1 MLWNLCIE
9 NIAVAKNIDVDF
21 DKGFTVITGQT
32 GAGKSI
38 IIDSLLLLC
47 GAKNGRELIRTGEN
61 RAVVTGL
68 FSCTDSIKEK
78 LSELGYSADENGEIT
93 LTRIVNADGRS
104 SAKIN
109 GRTVPVSILKEV
121 SPILLGIQTQSERST
136 LTEKSNYIAILD
148 SFANDREELAEY
160 SAQWENLLSVNN
172 KIAELRKAIS
182 EREMMLDILKYQKKE
197 IDSAHLAAD
206 DEEEKLLRLR
216 TKLKSSEK
224 FSKYAS
230 IVTKALAFSEK
241 GATAAYLLEKAEN
254 ALEQLSDAV
263 EDADEMAQKI
273 ANYRYEIIDIAERVK
288 SSIDDDM
295 VNPAER
301 LTQVESR
308 LSLIERLEKK
318 YGSNISEIK
327 NKRAEISAKIKELE
341 EGDEKLQELEDERK
355 SIREAASEL
364 AGKINCK
371 RTEAAKK
378 VSEEIVSYLRFLDMP
393 KVRFRISVTPL
404 REASGEY
411 ALNQNGYDDVDF
423 LISVNTGEELASLG
437 KVSSGGE
444 MSRITLAIKTALAGN
459 NDSGTLIF
467 DEIDAGVSGGTA
479 EKIGIMLD
487 KLSSDA
493 QVISVTHSPQIASIA
508 AHHLLIEKNENDG
521 RTESKVTEIQGDDR
535 VNEIARIIGG
545 ISVTEKQI
553 AAAREML
560 LKNKNINL
568 KSEI

>member
-1 MLWNLCIE
+1 MLRNLCIE

-21 DKGFTVITGQT
+21 NEGFTVITGQT

-47 GAKNGRELIRTGEN
+47 GAKNGRELIRTGES

-68 FSCTDSIKEK
+68 FYCTDSTKAN
-78 LSELGYSADENGEIT
+78 LFELGYSADENNEIT
-93 LTRIVNADGRS
+93 LSRIVNADGRS

-109 GRTVPVSILKEV
+109 GRTVPVSVLKEV
-121 SPILLGIQTQSERST
+121 SPMLLGIQTQSEKST
-136 LTEKSNYIAILD
+136 LTEKANYTALLD
-148 SFANDREELAEY
+148 SFSCDSEELAEY
-160 SAQWENLLSVNN
+160 DVEWEKLLSINGR
-172 KIAELRKAIS
+172 ITELRKAIS

-197 IDSAHLAAD
+197 IDSAHFSAD

-224 FSKYAS
+224 FTKYAS
-230 IVTKALAFSEK
+230 VVTKALAFSEK
-241 GATAAYLLEKAEN
+241 GTTAAYLLEKAEN
-254 ALEQLSDAV
+254 ALEQISDAV
-263 EDADEMAQKI
+263 EDADEMAQKL

-288 SSIDDDM
+288 NSIDDDM

-327 NKRAEISAKIKELE
+327 SKRAEIAAKIKELE
-341 EGDEKLQELEDERK
+341 EGDEKLQELEDEK
-355 SIREAASEL
+355 NCIREKATAL
-364 AGKINCK
+364 ANKISVK

-378 VSEEIVSYLRFLDMP
+378 VSDEIVSYLRFLDMP
-393 KVRFRISVTPL
+393 KVRFRISVTPV
-404 REASGEY
+404 RESSGEY
-411 ALNQNGYDDVDF
+411 ALNPNGYDDVDF

-459 NDSGTLIF
+459 NDSGTLVF

-508 AHHLLIEKNENDG
+508 ANHLLIEKRENNG
-521 RTESKVTEIQGDDR
+521 RTESAVSEIRGDER
-535 VNEIARIIGG
+535 VGEIARIIGG

-560 LKNKNINL
+560 SKNKNIN
-568 KSEI
+568 

>member
-9 NIAVAKNIDVDF
+9 NIAVAKNLDIDF

-61 RAVVTGL
+61 RASVTGV
-68 FSCTDSIKEK
+68 FSCGDDAKER
-78 LSELGYSADENGEIT
+78 LRELGYPPDENGEIS
-93 LTRIVNADGRS
+93 LSRIVNADGRS

-109 GRTVPVSILKEV
+109 NRTVPASVLKEV
-121 SPILLGIQTQSERST
+121 SPVLLGIQTQSERST
-136 LTEKSNYIAILD
+136 LSEKSTYTAILD
-148 SFANDREELAEY
+148 GFADDKAELEEYA
-160 SAQWENLLSVNN
+160 AVWEKLLS
-172 KIAELRKAIS
+172 IRAEITELKKAIS

-197 IDSAHLAAD
+197 IDSARLSAD
-206 DEEEKLLRLR
+206 DEEEKLIRLR

-224 FSKYAS
+224 VSKYAAV
-230 IVTKALAFSEK
+230 VTRALAFSEK
-241 GATAAYLLEKAEN
+241 GATAAYLLERAES
-254 ALEQLSDAV
+254 ALEQLSEAV
-263 EDADEMAQKI
+263 EGADEMAQKI

-288 SSIDDDM
+288 DAVDGDDM
-295 VNPAER
+295 ANPSEK

-318 YGSNISEIK
+318 YGENIHEIK
-327 NKRAEISAKIKELE
+327 EKRAEIAAKIKTLE
-341 EGDEKLQELEDERK
+341 EGDEKLEELEDDER
-355 SIREAASEL
+355 RTRDEAVSL
-364 AGKINCK
+364 AEKINRK
-371 RTEAAKK
+371 RVDAAKT

-393 KVRFRISVTPL
+393 KVRFRISVTPV

-411 ALNQNGYDDVDF
+411 SLKSNGYDDIDF

-444 MSRITLAIKTALAGN
+444 MSRITLAIKTAIAGK

-479 EKIGIMLD
+479 EKIGIMLA
-487 KLSSDA
+487 KLSENA

-508 AHHLLIEKNENDG
+508 AHHLLIEKKENDG
-521 RTESKVTEIQGDDR
+521 RTESSVREIGEDER
-535 VNEIARIIGG
+535 VGEIARIIGG
-545 ISVTEKQI
+545 ISVTEKQT

-560 LKNKNINL
+560 SKNK
-568 KSEI
+568 KK

>member
-9 NIAVAKNIDVDF
+9 NIAVAKNLDIDF

-47 GAKNGRELIRTGEN
+47 GAKNGRELIRTGES
-61 RAVVTGL
+61 RASVTGV
-68 FSCTDSIKEK
+68 FSCGDETKK
-78 LSELGYSADENGEIT
+78 LLSELGYPPDENGEIS
-93 LTRIVNADGRS
+93 LSRIINADGRS

-109 GRTVPVSILKEV
+109 SRTVPASVLKEV
-121 SPILLGIQTQSERST
+121 SPVLLGIQTQSERST
-136 LTEKSNYIAILD
+136 LAEKSTYPAILD
-148 SFANDREELAEY
+148 GFADDKAELEEYATV
-160 SAQWENLLSVNN
+160 WEKLLSIRAE
-172 KIAELRKAIS
+172 IAELKKAIS

-197 IDSAHLAAD
+197 IDSARLSAD

-224 FSKYAS
+224 VSKYAAV
-230 IVTKALAFSEK
+230 VTKALAFSEK
-241 GATAAYLLEKAEN
+241 GATAAYLLERAVN
-254 ALEQLSDAV
+254 ALEQLSEAV
-263 EDADEMAQKI
+263 EGADEMAQKI

-288 SSIDDDM
+288 DAVDGDDM
-295 VNPAER
+295 ANPAEK

-318 YGSNISEIK
+318 YGANIHEIK
-327 NKRAEISAKIKELE
+327 EKRNEIAAKIKNLE
-341 EGDEKLQELEDERK
+341 EGDEKLEELEDDERK
-355 SIREAASEL
+355 TRDEAVSL
-364 AGKINCK
+364 AEKISRK
-371 RTEAAKK
+371 RIYAAKT

-393 KVRFRISVTPL
+393 KVRFRISVTPV

-411 ALNQNGYDDVDF
+411 LLKSDGYDDIDF

-444 MSRITLAIKTALAGN
+444 MSRITLAIKTAIAGK

-487 KLSSDA
+487 KLSENA

-508 AHHLLIEKNENDG
+508 AHHLLIEKKENDG
-521 RTESKVTEIQGDDR
+521 RTESSVREIGEDER
-535 VNEIARIIGG
+535 VGEIARIIGG
-545 ISVTEKQI
+545 ISVTEKQT

-560 LKNKNINL
+560 SKNKN
-568 KSEI
+568 K

>member
-9 NIAVAKNIDVDF
+9 NIAVAKNLDIDF

-61 RAVVTGL
+61 RASVTGV
-68 FSCTDSIKEK
+68 FSCGDDAKER
-78 LSELGYSADENGEIT
+78 LRELGYPPDENGEIS
-93 LTRIVNADGRS
+93 LSRIVNADGRS

-109 GRTVPVSILKEV
+109 NRTVPASVLKEV
-121 SPILLGIQTQSERST
+121 SPVLLGIQTQSERST
-136 LTEKSNYIAILD
+136 LAEKSTYTTILD
-148 SFANDREELAEY
+148 GFADDKAELEEYTAV
-160 SAQWENLLSVNN
+160 WEKLLS
-172 KIAELRKAIS
+172 IRAEITELKKAIS

-197 IDSAHLAAD
+197 IDSARLSAD
-206 DEEEKLLRLR
+206 DEEEKLIRLR

-224 FSKYAS
+224 VSKYAAV
-230 IVTKALAFSEK
+230 VTKALAFSEK
-241 GATAAYLLEKAEN
+241 GATAAYLLERAGS
-254 ALEQLSDAV
+254 ALEQLSEAV
-263 EDADEMAQKI
+263 EGADEMAQKI

-288 SSIDDDM
+288 DAVDGDDM
-295 VNPAER
+295 ANPAEK

-318 YGSNISEIK
+318 YGANIHEIK
-327 NKRAEISAKIKELE
+327 EKRAEIAAKIKNLE
-341 EGDEKLQELEDERK
+341 EGDERLEELEDDERK
-355 SIREAASEL
+355 TRDEAVSL
-364 AGKINCK
+364 AEKISRK
-371 RTEAAKK
+371 RVDAAKT

-393 KVRFRISVTPL
+393 KVRFRISVTPV

-411 ALNQNGYDDVDF
+411 FLKSDGYDDIDF

-444 MSRITLAIKTALAGN
+444 MSRITLAIKTAIAGK

-487 KLSSDA
+487 KLSENA

-508 AHHLLIEKNENDG
+508 AHHLLIEKKENDG
-521 RTESKVTEIQGDDR
+521 RTESSVREIGEDER
-535 VNEIARIIGG
+535 VGEIARIIGG
-545 ISVTEKQI
+545 ISVTEKQT

-560 LKNKNINL
+560 SKNKN
-568 KSEI
+568 K

>member
-9 NIAVAKNIDVDF
+9 NIAVAKNLDIDF

-61 RAVVTGL
+61 RASVTGV
-68 FSCTDSIKEK
+68 FSCGDDAKER
-78 LSELGYSADENGEIT
+78 LCELGYPPDENGEIS
-93 LTRIVNADGRS
+93 LSRIVNADGRS

-109 GRTVPVSILKEV
+109 NRTVPASVLKEV
-121 SPILLGIQTQSERST
+121 SPVLLGIQTQSERST
-136 LTEKSNYIAILD
+136 LSEKSTYTAILD
-148 SFANDREELAEY
+148 GFADDKAELEEYA
-160 SAQWENLLSVNN
+160 AVWEKLLS
-172 KIAELRKAIS
+172 IRAEITELKKAIS

-197 IDSAHLAAD
+197 IDSARLSAD
-206 DEEEKLLRLR
+206 DEEEKLIRLR

-224 FSKYAS
+224 VSKYAAV
-230 IVTKALAFSEK
+230 VTKALAFSEK
-241 GATAAYLLEKAEN
+241 GATAAYLLERAGS
-254 ALEQLSDAV
+254 ALEQLSEAV
-263 EDADEMAQKI
+263 EGADEMAQKI

-288 SSIDDDM
+288 DAVDGDDM
-295 VNPAER
+295 ANPSEK

-318 YGSNISEIK
+318 YGENIHEIK
-327 NKRAEISAKIKELE
+327 EKRNEIAAKIKTLE
-341 EGDEKLQELEDERK
+341 EGDEKLEELEDDERK
-355 SIREAASEL
+355 TRDEAVSL
-364 AGKINCK
+364 AEKISRK
-371 RTEAAKK
+371 RIDAAKT

-393 KVRFRISVTPL
+393 KVRFRISVTPV

-411 ALNQNGYDDVDF
+411 FLKSDGYDDIDF

-444 MSRITLAIKTALAGN
+444 MSRITLAIKTAIAGK

-487 KLSSDA
+487 KLSENA

-508 AHHLLIEKNENDG
+508 AHHLLIEKKENDG
-521 RTESKVTEIQGDDR
+521 RTESSVREIGEDER
-535 VNEIARIIGG
+535 VGEIARIIGG
-545 ISVTEKQI
+545 ISVTEKQT

-560 LKNKNINL
+560 SKNKN
-568 KSEI
+568 K

>member
-9 NIAVAKNIDVDF
+9 NIAVAKNLDIDF

-47 GAKNGRELIRTGEN
+47 GAKNGRELIRTGES
-61 RAVVTGL
+61 RASVTGV
-68 FSCTDSIKEK
+68 FSCGDEAKK
-78 LSELGYSADENGEIT
+78 RLCELGYPPDENGEIS
-93 LTRIVNADGRS
+93 LSRIVNADGRS

-109 GRTVPVSILKEV
+109 SRTVPASVLKEV
-121 SPILLGIQTQSERST
+121 SPVLLGIQTQSERST
-136 LTEKSNYIAILD
+136 LSEKSTYTAILD
-148 SFANDREELAEY
+148 GFADDKAELEEYA
-160 SAQWENLLSVNN
+160 AVWEKLLS
-172 KIAELRKAIS
+172 IRAEITELKKAIS

-197 IDSAHLAAD
+197 IDSARLSAD

-224 FSKYAS
+224 VSKYAAV
-230 IVTKALAFSEK
+230 VTKALAFSEK
-241 GATAAYLLEKAEN
+241 GATAAYLLERAGS
-254 ALEQLSDAV
+254 ALEQLSEAV
-263 EDADEMAQKI
+263 EGADEMAQKI

-288 SSIDDDM
+288 DAVDGDDM
-295 VNPAER
+295 ANPAEK

-318 YGSNISEIK
+318 YGENIHEIK
-327 NKRAEISAKIKELE
+327 EKRNEIAAKIKTLE
-341 EGDEKLQELEDERK
+341 EGDERLEELEDDERK
-355 SIREAASEL
+355 TRDEAVSL
-364 AGKINCK
+364 AEKISRK
-371 RTEAAKK
+371 RVDAAKT

-393 KVRFRISVTPL
+393 KVRFRISVTPV

-411 ALNQNGYDDVDF
+411 FLKSDGYDDIDF

-444 MSRITLAIKTALAGN
+444 MSRITLAIKTAIAGK

-487 KLSSDA
+487 KLSENA

-508 AHHLLIEKNENDG
+508 AHHLLIEKKENDG
-521 RTESKVTEIQGDDR
+521 RTESSVREIGEDER
-535 VNEIARIIGG
+535 VGEIARIIGG
-545 ISVTEKQI
+545 ISVTEKQT

-560 LKNKNINL
+560 SKNK
-568 KSEI
+568 KK

>member
-1 MLWNLCIE
+1 MLRNLCIE

-21 DKGFTVITGQT
+21 NEGFTVITGQT

-47 GAKNGRELIRTGEN
+47 GAKNGRELIRTGES

-68 FSCTDSIKEK
+68 FYCTDSTKAN
-78 LSELGYSADENGEIT
+78 LFELGYLPDENNEIT
-93 LTRIVNADGRS
+93 LSRIVNADGRS

-109 GRTVPVSILKEV
+109 GRTVPVSVLKEV
-121 SPILLGIQTQSERST
+121 SPMLLGIQTQSEKST
-136 LTEKSNYIAILD
+136 LTEKANYTALLD
-148 SFANDREELAEY
+148 SFSCDSEELAEY
-160 SAQWENLLSVNN
+160 DVEWEKLLSINGR
-172 KIAELRKAIS
+172 ITELRKAIS

-197 IDSAHLAAD
+197 IDSAHFSAD

-224 FSKYAS
+224 FTKYAS
-230 IVTKALAFSEK
+230 VVTKALAFSEK
-241 GATAAYLLEKAEN
+241 GTTAAYLLEKAEN
-254 ALEQLSDAV
+254 ALEQISDAV
-263 EDADEMAQKI
+263 EDADEMAQKL

-288 SSIDDDM
+288 NSIDDDM

-327 NKRAEISAKIKELE
+327 SKRAEIAAKIKELE
-341 EGDEKLQELEDERK
+341 EGDEKLQELEDEK
-355 SIREAASEL
+355 NCIREKATAL
-364 AGKINCK
+364 ANKISVK

-378 VSEEIVSYLRFLDMP
+378 VSDEIVSYLRFLDMP
-393 KVRFRISVTPL
+393 KVRFRISVTPV
-404 REASGEY
+404 RESSGEY
-411 ALNQNGYDDVDF
+411 ALNPNGYDDVDF

-459 NDSGTLIF
+459 NDSGTLVF

-508 AHHLLIEKNENDG
+508 ANHLLIEKRENNG
-521 RTESKVTEIQGDDR
+521 RTESAVSEIRGDER
-535 VNEIARIIGG
+535 VGEIARIIGG

-560 LKNKNINL
+560 SKNKNIN
-568 KSEI
+568 